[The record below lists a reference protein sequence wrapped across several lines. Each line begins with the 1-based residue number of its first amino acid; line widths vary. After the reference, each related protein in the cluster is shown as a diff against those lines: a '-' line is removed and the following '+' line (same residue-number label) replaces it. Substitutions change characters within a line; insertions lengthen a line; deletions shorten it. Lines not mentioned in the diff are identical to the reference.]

1 MLATN
6 ESTKPWLD
14 EGFTSYA
21 EDFVMNALFPKMI
34 KSFYNA
40 IQSYVRFV
48 KSGKEEPAV
57 WLADHHDNGTA
68 YTVASYTKGEL
79 FLVELGYIVGEEN
92 LSKIL
97 KNITKTGT
105 LNIPQIEIFSTLHS
119 KFLGW
124 I

>member
-1 MLATN
+1 ML
-6 ESTKPWLD
+6 
-14 EGFTSYA
+14 
-21 EDFVMNALFPKMI
+21 
-34 KSFYNA
+34 

-97 KNITKTGT
+97 KKYYQDWNLKHPTDRDFLHIAQQISGMDLKWFHHYWINTTKT
-105 LNIPQIEIFSTLHS
+105 IDYAI
-119 KFLGW
+119 KM
-124 I
+124 

>member
-1 MLATN
+1 MKVLPVMLKI
-6 ESTKPWLD
+6 SD
-14 EGFTSYA
+14 ECT
-21 EDFVMNALFPKMI
+21 FPKDDMPNP
-34 KSFYNA
+34 FYNA

-92 LSKIL
+92 LSKIFEKIL
-97 KNITKTGT
+97 PR
-105 LNIPQIEIFSTLHS
+105 LEP
-119 KFLGW
+119 
-124 I
+124 

>member
-1 MLATN
+1 MHFSKDDMPT
-6 ESTKPWLD
+6 
-14 EGFTSYA
+14 
-21 EDFVMNALFPKMI
+21 
-34 KSFYNA
+34 FYNA

-57 WLADHHDNGTA
+57 WLADHHDNGTV

-105 LNIPQIEIFSTLHS
+105 LNIDRDFFHIAQQILV
-119 KFLGW
+119 W